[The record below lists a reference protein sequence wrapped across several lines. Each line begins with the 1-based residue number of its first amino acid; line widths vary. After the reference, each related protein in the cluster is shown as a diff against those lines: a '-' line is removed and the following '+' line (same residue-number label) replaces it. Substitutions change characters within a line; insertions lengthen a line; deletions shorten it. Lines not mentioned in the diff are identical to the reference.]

1 MKLFYSWQSDTP
13 REVGKDFIRRAL
25 DRALAGLEI
34 EEAERPVV
42 DQDTEGVLGSPV
54 IAETILQKIRAAD
67 VVVVDVTLV
76 GKTEREKRLINS
88 NAAIE
93 MGYALGVRGD
103 EVLLKVMNTHY
114 GPPDDLPFDLRH
126 RRWPVKYT
134 LAPDAPKS
142 QQDRVLL
149 QLSET
154 LKDIITQYL
163 EASRPLPEV
172 FSPTEPTY
180 SRAVYWR
187 PSEALVEVNVATW
200 KSVQQYRYDADK
212 PLIYLHIWPHDKIT
226 PLSTKVLTEYD
237 KVSIEP
243 LCGTLRGWSNHR
255 NRFGHIAYEWEAE
268 TNALLSTTQVFKTG
282 EIWGVNGYMLRPRPP
297 HRNFIPIPALE
308 TRLRKSLVQ
317 YLTNARL
324 YFGYGSKVH
333 VDFGM
338 VEVSS
343 FVLALPNDAGSD
355 KIFGDIAASTTLDAD
370 DAVAIEA
377 ALVEIFSAVYEA
389 AGEIRR

>member
-1 MKLFYSWQSDTP
+1 LKLFYSWQSDTP
-13 REVGKDFIRRAL
+13 REVGKDFIRGAL

-42 DQDTEGVLGSPV
+42 DQDTEGVRGSPV
-54 IAETILQKIRAAD
+54 TAETIFQKIRAAD
-67 VVVVDVTLV
+67 IVVVDVTLV

-134 LAPDAPKS
+134 LPPDAPKP

-172 FSPTEPTY
+172 FSPTESTY

-200 KSVQQYRYDADK
+200 KSVQQYRYDSDK

-243 LCGTLRGWSNHR
+243 LCGTLTGWSNHR
-255 NRFGHIAYEWEAE
+255 NRFGHIAYEWEPK

-297 HRNFIPIPALE
+297 HRNFIPVPAFE

-317 YLTNARL
+317 YLTNARS
-324 YFGYGSKVH
+324 YFGYGSKIH

-338 VEVSS
+338 VNVSN
-343 FVLALPNDAGSD
+343 FILALPNDAGSD